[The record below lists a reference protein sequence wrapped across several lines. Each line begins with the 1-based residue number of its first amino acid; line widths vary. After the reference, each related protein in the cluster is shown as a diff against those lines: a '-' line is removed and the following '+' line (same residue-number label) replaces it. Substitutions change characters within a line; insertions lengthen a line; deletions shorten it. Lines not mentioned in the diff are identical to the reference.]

1 MPYKRKKPDVRVD
14 KEKLKEALKKSGK
27 SLPKA
32 SLEMGYSKNYLSDA
46 ARRGTLRSSAMTLL
60 TQMYGIKAGDIEAPE
75 VPPPAEPKAEKP
87 TTQEEHNDSDAS
99 VLKELKRMNSKL
111 DKTNE
116 TLISIAKLLGMTI
129 RILK

>member
-1 MPYKRKKPDVRVD
+1 MPYKRKKPDVNVD
-14 KEKLKEALKKSGK
+14 KEKLREALKKAGK
-27 SLPKA
+27 SLPKS
-32 SLEMGYSKNYLSDA
+32 SLEMGYNKNYLSDA
-46 ARRGTLRSSAMTLL
+46 ARRGTLRSSTMTLL
-60 TQMYGIKAGDIEAPE
+60 KQMYGIKAEDIEAPKA
-75 VPPPAEPKAEKP
+75 PAPAEPEAEKS
-87 TTQEEHNDSDAS
+87 TTQEEHSDSDAS